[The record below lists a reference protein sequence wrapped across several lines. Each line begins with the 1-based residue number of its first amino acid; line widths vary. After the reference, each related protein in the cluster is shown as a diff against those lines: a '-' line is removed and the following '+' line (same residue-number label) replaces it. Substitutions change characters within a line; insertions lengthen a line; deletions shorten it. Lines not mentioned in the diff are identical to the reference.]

1 VFGNQGGLFMNAMT
15 WWDHES
21 ESVWSQPWGRAIA
34 GPLKGIELE
43 LLPSELV
50 PWETWREAHPNTL
63 ALKTE
68 NQGFR
73 GGVHF
78 LAPFQPYYVIGVPL
92 GDHATAFPYQVAADA
107 GIINDS
113 VGPYPIVVHVDPDAK
128 RVNVFLRQV
137 DEQTLTFSA
146 EGGGVRDAETGSTW
160 AMETGV
166 AVDGPMQGQVLR
178 SVPYVPA
185 YDSAWDDFYP
195 QSRWY
200 GR

>member
-1 VFGNQGGLFMNAMT
+1 MT

-63 ALKTE
+63 ALKTH
-68 NQGFR
+68 NQGVR

-92 GDHATAFPYQVAADA
+92 GDHATAFLYQVAADA

-113 VGPYPIVVHVDPDAK
+113 VGRYPIVVHVDPDAK
-128 RVNVFLRQV
+128 RVNVLLRQV

-146 EGGGVRDAETGSTW
+146 EGGVVRDAETGSTW

-185 YDSAWDDFYP
+185 YDSAWEDFYP

-200 GR
+200 GQ

>member
-1 VFGNQGGLFMNAMT
+1 MFGNQGGLFMNAMT

-73 GGVHF
+73 GGGHF
-78 LAPFQPYYVIGVPL
+78 LAPFQPSYGLGVPL

-113 VGPYPIVVHVDPDAK
+113 VGPYPIVVHADPDAK

-166 AVDGPMQGQVLR
+166 ATDGPMQGQILR

-185 YDSAWDDFYP
+185 FESAWHDFYP
-195 QSRWY
+195 ESRWY

>member
-1 VFGNQGGLFMNAMT
+1 MFGNQGGLFMNAMT

-166 AVDGPMQGQVLR
+166 ATDGPMQGQILR

-185 YDSAWDDFYP
+185 FESAWHDFYP
-195 QSRWY
+195 ESRWY